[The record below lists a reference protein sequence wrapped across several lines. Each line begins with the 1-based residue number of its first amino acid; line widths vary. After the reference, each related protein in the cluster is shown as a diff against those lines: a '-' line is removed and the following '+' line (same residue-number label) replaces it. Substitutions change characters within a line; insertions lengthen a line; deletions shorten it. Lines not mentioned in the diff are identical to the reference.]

1 MVKFL
6 VSGDN
11 YFYHMEQ
18 WIEKDLH
25 YMCGIG
31 TIYHTKNLEMPYCRL
46 EGIIY
51 EFVKHFSNST
61 ESCIP
66 KLHNNTNG

>member
-51 EFVKHFSNST
+51 EVVLWFRKIFFEFNW
-61 ESCIP
+61 IMYP
-66 KLHNNTNG
+66 KTT